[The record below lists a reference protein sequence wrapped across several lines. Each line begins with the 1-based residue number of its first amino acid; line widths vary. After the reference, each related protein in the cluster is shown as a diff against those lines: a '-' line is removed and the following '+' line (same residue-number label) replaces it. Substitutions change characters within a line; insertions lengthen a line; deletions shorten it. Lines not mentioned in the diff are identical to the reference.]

1 MCHQSL
7 ELWRRLAYNH
17 CMSDPTKR
25 PISDWLADLEIS
37 EAQAAAGDFVSGE
50 EVLADLQASIARLE
64 AKQKNTQKPGI
75 ASRR

>member
-1 MCHQSL
+1 M
-7 ELWRRLAYNH
+7 N
-17 CMSDPTKR
+17 DPTKR

-50 EVLADLQASIARLE
+50 KVLADLQAGIARLE
-64 AKQKNTQKPGI
+64 AKRGNTQKSDI